1 MLRVSEAALT
11 PVLVDDLRAFVA
23 RRVAPED
30 VDDLLQDVLLKV
42 HRGLGSVEDSE
53 RLMGWIYRVA
63 RNAVTDHHRR
73 RRPHDPLDAD
83 AVAAEEAAEDP
94 PARRLAAKWLVA
106 TLSDLP
112 ERHREAL
119 ELVELEGLTQR
130 ELAARLDLTPSG
142 ARTRVQRARAA
153 LRDRLLRCCAV
164 ELDRRGQVID
174 LTPRADCDP
183 CGC

>member
-1 MLRVSEAALT
+1 MSEAALT

-30 VDDLLQDVLLKV
+30 VDDVLQDALLKI
-42 HRGLGSVEDSE
+42 HRGLATVDDSE

-73 RRPHDPLDAD
+73 RRPTDPLDAEALPAEEDD
-83 AVAAEEAAEDP
+83 AVP
-94 PARRLAAKWLVA
+94 PARAMVAKWLVA
-106 TLSDLP
+106 TLAELAP
-112 ERHREAL
+112 RHREAL
-119 ELVELEGLTQR
+119 ELVELEGMTQR
-130 ELAARLDLTPSG
+130 ELAARLDLSPSG

-153 LRDRLLRCCAV
+153 LRDRLLRCCAI

-174 LTPRADCDP
+174 LTPRGSCDP